1 MPIYKV
7 GNTKNKDGLQKYH
20 VRINYV
26 ADNGEKKQIT
36 RSVYGID
43 VARDLE
49 RKLENDIKVKCEIPV
64 RKMTIKQLYAEYI
77 SVKKYEVRE
86 ITLYRSDRMLK
97 RYILPILEDVRID
110 KLSSKVLQDWKISME
125 ERNLSLTTK
134 RNVYTELRTMLNY
147 AVRME
152 YIPKHQLSKVGNFK
166 DALSSKKEINFYTP
180 EEFKKYI
187 EIAKKIALEK
197 QKKENNMYEWNFY
210 VFFNIAYYTGL
221 RKGEIHALRWND
233 IDNHYLSVKHSITQ
247 KLKGKTDV
255 ETPPKN
261 KSSIRTLQ
269 MPLPLIVILKEHK
282 KRQKKLQNFSEDSR
296 ILGDGK
302 CLRDTTIQQRNLLYS
317 SMAGVKTIRIHDF
330 RHSHAS
336 LLANMGINIQ
346 EVARRLGHTKVEM
359 TWNTYSHLYPKEE
372 EKAVAVLNAV

>member
-64 RKMTIKQLYAEYI
+64 RKMTIKQLYDEYI

-97 RYILPILEDVRID
+97 RYILPILEDIRID

-233 IDNHYLSVKHSITQ
+233 IDNDYLSVKHSITQ

-269 MPLPLIVILKEHK
+269 MPLPLIAILKEHK